1 MNFILHRLN
10 CGTAVG
16 RSYGYIWSE
25 TPNIIRLWLVLDKPM
40 EEAG

>member
-1 MNFILHRLN
+1 MSFILHRLTL
-10 CGTAVG
+10 GTANQ

-25 TPNIIRLWLVLDKPM
+25 TPNVVRLWLLLDKPM